1 MHRPSVSII
10 VINFNGKK
18 HLVACLNSLLAQHY
32 PSNALEIIVVD
43 NASHDGSCALIRQQF
58 PTISLIENREN
69 LGFAPAVNQAV
80 RLSQAQY
87 VALINNDAK
96 ADADWIEHLVA
107 DIEVHRAEKVIAVGA
122 KMLDWEGQQIDFI
135 QAALNIFGHGNQP
148 FTRMPS
154 TSVLGQAGPQ
164 LFACG
169 GAMLADRAAFLAIGG
184 FDQSYFAYF
193 EDVDFGW
200 RAWLLGYQ
208 IRFNPAAVV
217 YHRQHATANTMGGHQ
232 IRMLLERNAL
242 RTIIKH
248 YADEQ
253 LWRILPAALLLIIQR
268 SLLDGSGSF
277 DRKEFDLR
285 LRKQGD
291 QTSTMQ
297 VPKIMLSYLAA
308 LGDVLDGWDALWAER
323 QRLQSLRQR
332 TDAELFNLFEQP
344 FGLIDLDIQ
353 LHMQQQT
360 MVESFKLREL
370 MPNPTTNVLI
380 VSIDPLQAALAG
392 PAIRSVQIA
401 KQLSQHCKVVL
412 AAPDRAELA
421 IPNVQTI
428 AFPSNDGSSLG
439 ELALNAEV
447 IIVQGYSL
455 QKYPQLLSAE
465 RILVVDLYDPFHFEA
480 LELAERRGMTLE
492 RAIAVNDASVE
503 ALTEQLALGDFFMCA
518 SERQRDLW
526 LGALT
531 VSKRLTP
538 EHYHNDPTL
547 RKLIDL
553 VPFGL
558 PNEAPQAS
566 QAVMR
571 GVIAGINH
579 DDVIALWGG
588 GIWEWLDPLTI
599 IRAMVELQHSHPQ
612 LKLVFMGG
620 QHPNSQDVGVMQR
633 YTEAVELAK
642 QCGLYA
648 KTVFFNQT
656 WVAYDQRVNYL
667 LEADI
672 GVSAHHNHTETRFAF
687 RTRLLDYLWASLPM
701 IVSEGDTLADVVQQ
715 QQLGQVVAIEDVQ
728 GWVKAL
734 EQATDARSSREQRQA
749 QFAHVQQEYTW
760 EQACAPLVAFCRQ
773 PQYAADKRRNVKAQ
787 NKQPGHTSMRYR
799 MDELDRVVAE
809 KNEHI
814 TQLEQQIK
822 GLENGK
828 IMRLLNWIKQN
839 IGRRAN

>member
-1 MHRPSVSII
+1 MDRPSVSII

-18 HLVACLNSLLAQHY
+18 HLVACLTSLLAQRY
-32 PSNALEIIVVD
+32 PSNALDIIVVD
-43 NASHDGSCALIRQQF
+43 NASHDGSCDLIRQQF
-58 PTISLIENREN
+58 PSIRLIENREN

-96 ADADWIEHLVA
+96 ADPAWIAQLVA
-107 DIEVHRAEKVIAVGA
+107 EIEAHRAEKVIAVGA

-148 FTRMPS
+148 FTRMPAA
-154 TSVLGQAGPQ
+154 SVLGQAGPQ

-184 FDQSYFAYF
+184 FDESYFAYF

-208 IRFNPAAVV
+208 VRFTPAAVV

-232 IRMLLERNAL
+232 IRSLLERNAL

-268 SLLDGSGSF
+268 SLLDGAGGF

-285 LRKQGD
+285 LRNQGD

-297 VPKIMLSYLAA
+297 VPKIMLSYIAA

-323 QRLQSLRQR
+323 QRIQQLRQR
-332 TDAELFNLFEQP
+332 SDAELFKLFEQP
-344 FGLIDLDIQ
+344 FGLIDIDIQ

-370 MPNPTTNVLI
+370 MPHPTTNVLI

-412 AAPDRAELA
+412 AAPDRADLTIA
-421 IPNVQTI
+421 NVQTI
-428 AFPSNDGSSLG
+428 AFPSNDGTSLG

-455 QKYPQLLSAE
+455 QKYPQLLNAE

-480 LELAERRGMTLE
+480 LELAERRGMSLE

-503 ALTEQLALGDFFMCA
+503 AISEQLALGDFFICA

-531 VSKRLTP
+531 MSKRLTP
-538 EHYHNDPTL
+538 EHYRNDPTL

-558 PNEAPQAS
+558 PNEPPQATKP
-566 QAVMR
+566 VMR
-571 GVIAGINH
+571 GVIEGIKH

-599 IRAMVELQHSHPQ
+599 IRAMAELQQSHPQ

-620 QHPNSQDVGVMQR
+620 QHPNSHDVGVMQR
-633 YTEAVELAK
+633 YTEAVDLAK
-642 QCGLYA
+642 ELGLYA

-656 WVAYDQRVNYL
+656 WVEYDQRVNYL
-667 LEADI
+667 LEADL

-687 RTRLLDYLWASLPM
+687 RTRLLDYIWASLPM
-701 IVSEGDTLADVVQQ
+701 IVSAGDSLADVVQQ
-715 QQLGQVVAIEDVQ
+715 EQLGQVVAIEDVQ
-728 GWVKAL
+728 GWVAAL
-734 EQATDARSSREQRQA
+734 AHAADTRANREQRDA
-749 QFAHVQQEYTW
+749 QFAQVQQAYTW
-760 EQACAPLVAFCRQ
+760 QQTCAPLIEFCRQ

-787 NKQPGHTSMRYR
+787 SKQAGHTSMRYR

-814 TQLEQQIK
+814 AHLEQHIK
-822 GLENGK
+822 GMENGK
-828 IMRLLNWIKQN
+828 VMRLLKWATRLRK
-839 IGRRAN
+839 G

>member
-1 MHRPSVSII
+1 MDRPSVSII

-18 HLVACLNSLLAQHY
+18 HLVACLTSLLAQRY
-32 PSNALEIIVVD
+32 PSNALDIIVVD
-43 NASHDGSCALIRQQF
+43 NASLDGSCDLIRQQF
-58 PTISLIENREN
+58 PSIRLIENREN

-96 ADADWIEHLVA
+96 ADPDWIAQLVA
-107 DIEVHRAEKVIAVGA
+107 EIEAHRAEKVIAVGA

-148 FTRMPS
+148 FTRMPAA
-154 TSVLGQAGPQ
+154 SVLVQAGPQ

-184 FDQSYFAYF
+184 FDESYFAYF

-208 IRFNPAAVV
+208 VRFTPAAVV

-232 IRMLLERNAL
+232 IRSLLERNAL

-268 SLLDGSGSF
+268 SLLDGAGGF

-285 LRKQGD
+285 LRNQGD

-297 VPKIMLSYLAA
+297 VPKIMLSYIAA
-308 LGDVLDGWDALWAER
+308 LGDVIDGWDALWAER
-323 QRLQSLRQR
+323 QRIQQLRQR
-332 TDAELFNLFEQP
+332 SDAELFKLFEQP
-344 FGLIDLDIQ
+344 FGLIDIDIQ

-370 MPNPTTNVLI
+370 MPHPTTNVLI
-380 VSIDPLQAALAG
+380 ISIDPLQAALAG

-412 AAPDRAELA
+412 AAPDRADLTIA
-421 IPNVQTI
+421 NVQTI
-428 AFPSNDGSSLG
+428 AFPSNDGTSLG

-455 QKYPQLLSAE
+455 QKYPQLLNAE

-480 LELAERRGMTLE
+480 LELAERRGMSLE

-503 ALTEQLALGDFFMCA
+503 AISEQLALGDFFICA

-531 VSKRLTP
+531 VSKRITP
-538 EHYHNDPTL
+538 EHYRNDPTL

-558 PNEAPQAS
+558 PNEPPQATKP
-566 QAVMR
+566 VMR
-571 GVIAGINH
+571 GVIDGIKH

-599 IRAMVELQHSHPQ
+599 IRAMAKLQQSHPQ

-620 QHPNSQDVGVMQR
+620 QHPNSHDVGVMQR
-633 YTEAVELAK
+633 YTEAVDLAK
-642 QCGLYA
+642 ELGLYA

-656 WVAYDQRVNYL
+656 WVEYDQRVNYL
-667 LEADI
+667 LEADL

-687 RTRLLDYLWASLPM
+687 RTRLLDYIWASLPM
-701 IVSEGDTLADVVQQ
+701 IVSAGDSLADVVQQ
-715 QQLGQVVAIEDVQ
+715 EQLGQVVAIEDVQ
-728 GWVKAL
+728 GWVAAL
-734 EQATDARSSREQRQA
+734 AHAADTRANREQRQA
-749 QFAHVQQEYTW
+749 QFAQVQQAYTW
-760 EQACAPLVAFCRQ
+760 QQACAPLIEFCRQ

-787 NKQPGHTSMRYR
+787 SKQAGHTSMRYR

-814 TQLEQQIK
+814 AHLEQHIK
-822 GLENGK
+822 AMENGK
-828 IMRLLNWIKQN
+828 VMRLLKWATRLRK
-839 IGRRAN
+839 G

>member
-1 MHRPSVSII
+1 MDRPSVSII

-18 HLVACLNSLLAQHY
+18 HLVACLNSLLAQRY

-43 NASHDGSCALIRQQF
+43 NASHDGSCDLIRQQF
-58 PTISLIENREN
+58 PSVQLIENREN

-96 ADADWIEHLVA
+96 ADPTWIECLVA
-107 DIEVHRAEKVIAVGA
+107 EIEAHRAEKVIAIGA

-148 FTRMPS
+148 FTRMPAA
-154 TSVLGQAGPQ
+154 SVLGHAGPQ

-169 GAMLADRAAFLAIGG
+169 GAMLADRATFLAIGG
-184 FDQSYFAYF
+184 FDESYFAYF

-208 IRFNPAAVV
+208 VRFTPAAVV

-232 IRMLLERNAL
+232 IRSLLERNAL

-268 SLLDGSGSF
+268 SLLDGAGGF

-285 LRKQGD
+285 LRNQGD
-291 QTSTMQ
+291 QTSTMH
-297 VPKIMLSYLAA
+297 VPKIMLSYIAA
-308 LGDVLDGWDALWAER
+308 LGDVLDGWDGLWAER
-323 QRLQSLRQR
+323 QRIQQLRQR
-332 TDAELFNLFEQP
+332 SDAELFKLFEQP
-344 FGLIDLDIQ
+344 FGLIDIDIQ

-370 MPNPTTNVLI
+370 MPHPTTNVLI

-412 AAPDRAELA
+412 AAPDRADVT

-428 AFPSNDGSSLG
+428 AFPSNDGASLG

-455 QKYPQLLSAE
+455 QKYPQLLNAE

-480 LELAERRGMTLE
+480 LELAERRGMSLE

-503 ALTEQLALGDFFMCA
+503 AISEQLALGDFFICA

-538 EHYHNDPTL
+538 EHYRNDPTL

-558 PNEAPQAS
+558 PSEPPQAT
-566 QAVMR
+566 QPVMR
-571 GVIAGINH
+571 GVIEGIHH

-599 IRAMVELQHSHPQ
+599 IRAMAELQHSHPQ

-633 YTEAVELAK
+633 YTEAVDLAK
-642 QCGLYA
+642 ALGLYA

-656 WVAYDQRVNYL
+656 WVEYEQRVNYL
-667 LEADI
+667 LEADL

-701 IVSEGDTLADVVQQ
+701 IVSAGDSLADVVQHE
-715 QQLGQVVAIEDVQ
+715 QLGQVVAIEDVQ
-728 GWVKAL
+728 GWVAAL
-734 EQATDARSSREQRQA
+734 AHAADTRSNREQRQA
-749 QFAHVQQEYTW
+749 QFAHVQQAYTW

-787 NKQPGHTSMRYR
+787 SKQAGHTSMRYR

-814 TQLEQQIK
+814 VHLEQHIK
-822 GLENGK
+822 GMENGK
-828 IMRLLNWIKQN
+828 VMRLLRWLNRLRK
-839 IGRRAN
+839 G

>member
-1 MHRPSVSII
+1 MDRPSVSII

-18 HLVACLNSLLAQHY
+18 HLIACLTSLLSQRY

-43 NASHDGSCALIRQQF
+43 NASHDGSCDLIRQQF
-58 PTISLIENREN
+58 PSVRLIENRDN

-96 ADADWIEHLVA
+96 ADPAWIAQLVA
-107 DIEVHRAEKVIAVGA
+107 EIEAHRAEKVIAVGA

-148 FTRMPS
+148 FTRMPA

-184 FDQSYFAYF
+184 FDESYFAYF

-208 IRFNPAAVV
+208 VRFTPAAVV

-232 IRMLLERNAL
+232 IRSLLERNAL

-268 SLLDGSGSF
+268 SLLDGAGGF

-285 LRKQGD
+285 LRNQGD
-291 QTSTMQ
+291 QTSTMH
-297 VPKIMLSYLAA
+297 VPKIMLSYIAA

-323 QRLQSLRQR
+323 QRIQQLRQR
-332 TDAELFNLFEQP
+332 SDAELFTLFEQP
-344 FGLIDLDIQ
+344 FGLIDIDIQ

-370 MPNPTTNVLI
+370 MPHPTTNVLI
-380 VSIDPLQAALAG
+380 ISIDPLQAALAG

-412 AAPDRAELA
+412 AAPDRADLTIA
-421 IPNVQTI
+421 NVQTI
-428 AFPSNDGSSLG
+428 AFPSNDGTSLG

-455 QKYPQLLSAE
+455 QKYPQLLNAE

-480 LELAERRGMTLE
+480 LELAERRGMSLE
-492 RAIAVNDASVE
+492 RAIEVNDASVE
-503 ALTEQLALGDFFMCA
+503 AISEQLALGDFFICA

-538 EHYHNDPTL
+538 EHYRNDPTL

-558 PNEAPQAS
+558 PSEPPQAT
-566 QAVMR
+566 QPVMR
-571 GVIAGINH
+571 GVIEGINH

-599 IRAMVELQHSHPQ
+599 IRAMAELQQSHPQ

-620 QHPNSQDVGVMQR
+620 QHPNSHDVGVMQR
-633 YTEAVELAK
+633 YTEAVDLAK
-642 QCGLYA
+642 GLGLYA

-656 WVAYDQRVNYL
+656 WVEYDQRVNYL
-667 LEADI
+667 LEADL

-701 IVSEGDTLADVVQQ
+701 IVSAGDSLADVVQQ
-715 QQLGQVVAIEDVQ
+715 EQLGHVVAIEDVQ
-728 GWVKAL
+728 GWVAAL
-734 EQATDARSSREQRQA
+734 AHAAENRPNREQRQA
-749 QFAHVQQEYTW
+749 QFAHVQQTYTW
-760 EQACAPLVAFCRQ
+760 QQACAPLIAFCRQ

-787 NKQPGHTSMRYR
+787 SKQPGHTSMRYR

-814 TQLEQQIK
+814 AHLEQHIK
-822 GLENGK
+822 GMENGK
-828 IMRLLNWIKQN
+828 VMRLLRWLNRLRK
-839 IGRRAN
+839 R

>member
-1 MHRPSVSII
+1 MDRPSVSII

-18 HLVACLNSLLAQHY
+18 HLVDCLNSLFAQRY
-32 PSNALEIIVVD
+32 PSSALEIIVVD
-43 NASHDGSCALIRQQF
+43 NASHDGSCDLIRQQF
-58 PTISLIENREN
+58 PKVRLIENREN
-69 LGFAPAVNQAV
+69 AGFAPAVNQAV
-80 RLSQAQY
+80 RLSQAKY

-96 ADADWIEHLVA
+96 ADPNWIEHLVA
-107 DIEVHRAEKVIAVGA
+107 DIEAHQAEKVLAVGA
-122 KMLDWEGQQIDFI
+122 KMLNWEGQQIDFI
-135 QAALNIFGHGNQP
+135 QAALNVFGHGNQP
-148 FTRMPS
+148 FTRMP
-154 TSVLGQAGPQ
+154 TASVAGQTGSQ

-184 FDQSYFAYF
+184 FDESYFAYF

-232 IRMLLERNAL
+232 IRALLERNAL

-268 SLLDGSGSF
+268 SLLDGSGGF

-297 VPKIMLSYLAA
+297 VPKIMMSYIAA
-308 LGDVLDGWDALWAER
+308 LGDVLDGWDSLWAER
-323 QRLQSLRQR
+323 QRLQTLRQR
-332 TDAELFNLFEQP
+332 SDTELFKLFEQP
-344 FGLIDLDIQ
+344 FGLIDLDVR

-412 AAPDRAELA
+412 AAPDQADLA

-428 AFPSNDGSSLG
+428 AFPSSNGNSLG

-455 QKYPQLLSAE
+455 QKYPQLLNAE

-480 LELAERRGMTLE
+480 LELAERRGLSLE
-492 RAIAVNDASVE
+492 RAIELNDSSVA
-503 ALTEQLALGDFFMCA
+503 ALTEQLVLGDFFICA

-538 EHYHNDPTL
+538 DHYRNDPTL
-547 RKLIDL
+547 RKLIDI

-558 PNEAPQAS
+558 PSEPPQAT
-566 QAVMR
+566 QPVMR
-571 GVIAGINH
+571 GVIEGINH

-599 IRAMVELQHSHPQ
+599 IRAMAELQQSHPQ

-633 YTEAVELAK
+633 YGEAVELAK
-642 QCGLYA
+642 QLGLHA

-667 LEADI
+667 LEADL
-672 GVSAHHNHTETRFAF
+672 GVSAHHNHAETRFAF

-701 IVSEGDTLADVVQQ
+701 IVSAGDSLADLVQQ

-734 EQATDARSSREQRQA
+734 VHAAEQPVDRQQRQA
-749 QFAHVQQEYTW
+749 QFAHIQQAYTW
-760 EQACAPLVAFCRQ
+760 EQACAPLVEFCHQ
-773 PQYAADKRRNVKAQ
+773 PHYAADKRRNVKAQ
-787 NKQPGHTSMRYR
+787 SKQQGHTSMRYR

-809 KNEHI
+809 KNDHI
-814 TQLEQQIK
+814 AQLEQHIK

-828 IMRLLNWIKQN
+828 VMRLLKWVKKN
-839 IGRRAN
+839 IERRA